1 MKTGYSDSFI
11 EILVTSNIFA
21 AFYTVSVCLITL
33 FLTGHPFLV
42 TLPFAAFS
50 ATLLIYTM
58 NRFTDRKEDIV
69 NNPRR
74 FQYLDSYGKATL
86 TIAAGLYLFSL
97 FLLFQ
102 SKLST
107 FLVALLPLFIAILYS
122 IFRLKRVFLLKNI
135 SVSLGILCAVFIVLV
150 HFDDVTVY
158 SLVLALFFLLGFLIN
173 TIVYD
178 IKDIEGDLKYNINT
192 LPVQYGLEKT
202 KIVCY
207 MLLFASVLLVPVLI
221 SFNPT
226 SYLLL
231 FYSCYIGLYITF
243 ADNPDKLPPW
253 YYGIFVDGEY
263 LLLGACCGIA
273 LIMNMLL

>member
-11 EILVTSNIFA
+11 EMLVTSNIFA

>member
-11 EILVTSNIFA
+11 EMLVTSNIFA
-21 AFYTVSVCLITL
+21 AFYTMSVCLITL

-74 FQYLDSYGKATL
+74 FHYLDSYGKATL

>member
-11 EILVTSNIFA
+11 DILVTSNIFA

-74 FQYLDSYGKATL
+74 FHYLDSYGKATL

-150 HFDDVTVY
+150 HFDDFSVF
-158 SLVLALFFLLGFLIN
+158 SLLLALFFLLGFLIN

-207 MLLFASVLLVPVLI
+207 MLLFASVLLIPVLI

>member
-74 FQYLDSYGKATL
+74 FHYLDSYGKATL

-158 SLVLALFFLLGFLIN
+158 SLLLALFFLLGFLIN

-178 IKDIEGDLKYNINT
+178 IKDIEGDLKYNIKT

-207 MLLFASVLLVPVLI
+207 MLLFASVLLIPVLI
-221 SFNPT
+221 SFNPA